1 MEGDICSFL
10 YATLHHG
17 LIHYRTVILFIRIL
31 FRYQCGGTLGETI
44 MFGLFKKDPRKKL
57 QTQYEKLLYD
67 AMVLQ
72 RSGDIMG
79 YSTVTEQAN
88 AVLDQIVLLDA
99 GEQL

>member
-1 MEGDICSFL
+1 
-10 YATLHHG
+10 
-17 LIHYRTVILFIRIL
+17 
-31 FRYQCGGTLGETI
+31 

-88 AVLDQIVLLDA
+88 AVLDQIVQLDA
-99 GEQL
+99 EEKA

>member
-1 MEGDICSFL
+1 
-10 YATLHHG
+10 
-17 LIHYRTVILFIRIL
+17 
-31 FRYQCGGTLGETI
+31 

-67 AMVLQ
+67 AMILQ

-88 AVLDQIVLLDA
+88 VVLDQIVQLDA
-99 GEQL
+99 EEKV

>member
-1 MEGDICSFL
+1 
-10 YATLHHG
+10 
-17 LIHYRTVILFIRIL
+17 
-31 FRYQCGGTLGETI
+31 

-67 AMVLQ
+67 AMILQ

-88 AVLDQIVLLDA
+88 VVLDQIVQLDA
-99 GEQL
+99 EEKA

>member
-1 MEGDICSFL
+1 
-10 YATLHHG
+10 
-17 LIHYRTVILFIRIL
+17 
-31 FRYQCGGTLGETI
+31 

-67 AMVLQ
+67 AMILQ

-88 AVLDQIVLLDA
+88 VVLDQIVLLDA
-99 GEQL
+99 GEKL

>member
-1 MEGDICSFL
+1 
-10 YATLHHG
+10 
-17 LIHYRTVILFIRIL
+17 
-31 FRYQCGGTLGETI
+31 

>member
-1 MEGDICSFL
+1 M
-10 YATLHHG
+10 
-17 LIHYRTVILFIRIL
+17 
-31 FRYQCGGTLGETI
+31 LGV
-44 MFGLFKKDPRKKL
+44 FKKDPRKKL